1 MTERMLQFVELSQ
14 KLPEKRSAE
23 ERKQDFG
30 EIYQGFA
37 RARAEEQASRCSQCG
52 IPFCSVHCPL
62 GNNIPDWLKLTAE
75 NRLQDAYEM
84 SAATNTFPE
93 ICGRI
98 CPQDRLCEGNCVINK
113 GFESVTIG
121 AVERFVTEN
130 AFAEGWVKPVKPDH
144 EIQRS
149 VGIVGSGPAGL
160 ACAERLRRKGYEVH
174 VYERQDRVGGLLTYG
189 IPSFKLEK
197 DVVER
202 RWKLL
207 EEQGVIFHLSTPIGA
222 GTGETSLAD
231 LRTRHHAV
239 FLATGVY
246 RSRAINVPGS
256 ELTGVVNAI
265 DFLTASNRR
274 GYHEDPGNDVAL
286 HAKGRRVVVIGGG
299 DTAMD
304 CVRTSIRQGAAE
316 VTCVYRRDRANMPG
330 SRQEVYNAEEEG
342 ARFEWLSAPDAF
354 LGDEQVSGVR
364 VQKMR
369 LGTPD
374 ATGRRSIEA
383 TGQHAIVE
391 GDLVIRA
398 LGFDPEDLPGQW
410 EEPDLAVTRWGTL
423 KVPPRGFETSL
434 PGVFAGGDIVRGAS
448 LVVWAI
454 KDGRDAA
461 DAIHRA
467 FEDGSLMG
475 QDTLEAAE

>member
-207 EEQGVIFHLSTPIGA
+207 EEQGVVFHLSTPIGA
-222 GTGETSLAD
+222 GTGEMSLAD

>member
-1 MTERMLQFVELSQ
+1 MAERMLQFVTHPQ
-14 KLPEKRSAE
+14 VLPEKRDAAE
-23 ERKQDFG
+23 RRQDFG
-30 EIYQGFA
+30 EIYRGFA
-37 RARAEEQASRCSQCG
+37 RSRAEEQASRCSQCG

-75 NRLQDAYEM
+75 DRLEEAYEM
-84 SAATNTFPE
+84 SSATNTFPE

-121 AVERFVTEN
+121 AVERFITEN
-130 AFAEGWVKPVKPDH
+130 AFEQGWVKPALPDR
-144 EIQRS
+144 ELGRS

-160 ACAERLRRKGYEVH
+160 ACAERLRAQGYEVH
-174 VYERQDRVGGLLTYG
+174 VYERQDRVGGLMTYG

-197 DVVER
+197 HVMAR
-202 RWKLL
+202 RHALL
-207 EEQGVIFHLSTPIGA
+207 EEQGIVFHLSTPVGSGA
-222 GTGETSLAD
+222 GETSLEN
-231 LRTRHHAV
+231 LRARHDAV

-246 RSRAINVPGS
+246 RSRDVKVPGAGL
-256 ELTGVVNAI
+256 EGVVDAI

-274 GYHEDPGNDVAL
+274 GYDEDPAEDAAL

-304 CVRTSIRQGAAE
+304 CVRTSIRQGAE
-316 VTCVYRRDRANMPG
+316 RVTCVYRRDRANMPG

-342 ARFEWLSAPDAF
+342 AHFEWLGSPEAF
-354 LGDEQVSGVR
+354 LGDSSVSGVR
-364 VQKMR
+364 VLRMR
-369 LGTPD
+369 LGSPD
-374 ATGRRSIEA
+374 ASGRRSIEG
-383 TGQHAIVE
+383 TGQHDVIE
-391 GDLVIRA
+391 GDLVIKA
-398 LGFDPEDLPGQW
+398 LGFDPEDLPEQFAA
-410 EEPDLAVTRWGTL
+410 PDLAVTRWGTL
-423 KVPPRGFETSL
+423 TVPPGGFETSL

-461 DAIHRA
+461 DVIHHHLT
-467 FEDGSLMG
+467 ETVTGS
-475 QDTLEAAE
+475 LEAAE

>member
-1 MTERMLQFVELSQ
+1 MAERMLQFVTHPQ
-14 KLPEKRSAE
+14 VLPEKRDAAE
-23 ERKQDFG
+23 RRQDFG
-30 EIYQGFA
+30 EIYRGFA
-37 RARAEEQASRCSQCG
+37 RSRAEEQASRCSQCG

-75 NRLQDAYEM
+75 DRLEEAYEM
-84 SAATNTFPE
+84 SSATNTFPE

-121 AVERFVTEN
+121 AVERFITEN
-130 AFAEGWVKPVKPDH
+130 AFEQGWVKPALPDRDLG
-144 EIQRS
+144 RS

-160 ACAERLRRKGYEVH
+160 ACAERLRAQGYEVH

-197 DVVER
+197 HVVAR
-202 RWKLL
+202 RHALL
-207 EEQGVIFHLSTPIGA
+207 EEQGIVFHLSTPVGS
-222 GTGETSLAD
+222 GEGETALED
-231 LRTRHHAV
+231 LRARHDAV

-246 RSRAINVPGS
+246 RSRDVKVPGGGL
-256 ELTGVVNAI
+256 EGVVDAI

-274 GYHEDPGNDVAL
+274 GYDEDPGEDAAL

-304 CVRTSIRQGAAE
+304 CVRTSIRQGAE
-316 VTCVYRRDRANMPG
+316 RVTCVYRRDRANMPG

-342 ARFEWLSAPDAF
+342 AHFEWLGSPEAF
-354 LGDEQVSGVR
+354 LGDGSVSGVR
-364 VQKMR
+364 VLKMR
-369 LGTPD
+369 LGAPD
-374 ATGRRSIEA
+374 ASGRRSIEG
-383 TGQHAIVE
+383 TGQHDVIE
-391 GDLVIRA
+391 GDLVIKA
-398 LGFDPEDLPGQW
+398 LGFDPEDLPGQFN
-410 EEPDLAVTRWGTL
+410 EPELAVTRWGTL
-423 KVPPRGFETSL
+423 TVPPGGFETSL

-461 DAIHRA
+461 DAIHHYLT
-467 FEDGSLMG
+467 ETVTGS
-475 QDTLEAAE
+475 LEAAE